1 MDLLPDFSLQRYK
14 YMWLIISPP
23 AVVQMETSQAQLELT
38 PRPEDAWQQ
47 ELQALAAEDWNDL
60 ACFRFLDSKL
70 QLQCTETACALK
82 SFCWGLGCLVWRA
95 FCSPEALVY
104 LLRIQYFFNSHQRK
118 GIYFMPLLLLL
129 VHFIELKDTKGVLQ
143 IGVPCIRHDNNG

>member
-47 ELQALAAEDWNDL
+47 ELQALAAED
-60 ACFRFLDSKL
+60 
-70 QLQCTETACALK
+70 
-82 SFCWGLGCLVWRA
+82 
-95 FCSPEALVY
+95 
-104 LLRIQYFFNSHQRK
+104 
-118 GIYFMPLLLLL
+118 
-129 VHFIELKDTKGVLQ
+129 
-143 IGVPCIRHDNNG
+143 